1 MKEAVYSW
9 RLSGELKS
17 DLEREA
23 RLRKISVSSVLDI
36 AVREWLKKSGADV
49 AGDEVQRALHAGAE
63 RCLGVLAS
71 GNSRRAETARKTVR
85 ARIQHRRRER
95 ARVR

>member
-1 MKEAVYSW
+1 MKTEVYSW

-23 RLRKISVSSVLDI
+23 RLRKVPVSSVLDL
-36 AVREWLKKSGADV
+36 AVRDWLKKSNADV
-49 AGDEVQRALHAGAE
+49 AGDEAQRELHSSVE

-71 GNSRRAETARKTVR
+71 GNPRRAEDARKAVR
-85 ARIQHRRRER
+85 DRIQRRRER
-95 ARVR
+95 PRAR